1 MKPDSAIYDLVV
13 IGGGINGTG
22 IAADAAG
29 RGLKVL
35 LCEQDDLAS
44 ATSSSSSK
52 LIHGGLRYLEQYEFR
67 LVRESLAEREVLL
80 RKAPHIIKPL
90 RFRLPHQPHLRP
102 AWMLRAGL
110 FLYDHLSRRTTLAA
124 SHGISFDQHSPLME
138 EITRGFEYSDAWVD
152 DARLVVLNAIDAR
165 ERGADIL
172 TRNKC
177 IKAERQNDH
186 WLVTLHD
193 LISGELKTIKSRV
206 LVNAAGPWVN
216 QLFDHALG
224 QPSPN
229 NIRLIR
235 GSHIVVPR
243 LHDQPEA
250 YILQN
255 TDNRIVFVIPFE
267 QQFSLIGTTDV
278 EHQASI
284 SSVSISEEET
294 DYLLKVAN
302 EYFKTKVSHSDIVTT
317 YSGVRP
323 LLDDEADN
331 PQAITRDYTLE
342 LDHDDGK
349 PPLLSIFGGKI
360 TTYRKL
366 AEAALTKLVPFFP
379 NAGPAWTEESPLP
392 GGNFVNRE
400 VFKVSLY
407 QRYPWLPESLAC
419 RLVRSYGTLTYDLLG
434 DAGSLDDL
442 GEHIGADLYRREID
456 YLTKS
461 EWAITSEDVLWRRS
475 KLGLF
480 LNDSQKNRL
489 DSILEFPDS
498 KEQVA

>member
-1 MKPDSAIYDLVV
+1 M
-13 IGGGINGTG
+13 
-22 IAADAAG
+22 
-29 RGLKVL
+29 
-35 LCEQDDLAS
+35 
-44 ATSSSSSK
+44 
-52 LIHGGLRYLEQYEFR
+52 
-67 LVRESLAEREVLL
+67 
-80 RKAPHIIKPL
+80 
-90 RFRLPHQPHLRP
+90 
-102 AWMLRAGL
+102 
-110 FLYDHLSRRTTLAA
+110 
-124 SHGISFDQHSPLME
+124 
-138 EITRGFEYSDAWVD
+138 
-152 DARLVVLNAIDAR
+152 
-165 ERGADIL
+165 
-172 TRNKC
+172 
-177 IKAERQNDH
+177 
-186 WLVTLHD
+186 
-193 LISGELKTIKSRV
+193 
-206 LVNAAGPWVN
+206 
-216 QLFDHALG
+216 
-224 QPSPN
+224 
-229 NIRLIR
+229 IR

-400 VFKVSLY
+400 VFKVSLH

-419 RLVRSYGTLTYDLLG
+419 RLVRSYGTLAYDLLG

-461 EWAITSEDVLWRRS
+461 EWAITSEDILWRRS

-498 KEQVA
+498 KEKVA